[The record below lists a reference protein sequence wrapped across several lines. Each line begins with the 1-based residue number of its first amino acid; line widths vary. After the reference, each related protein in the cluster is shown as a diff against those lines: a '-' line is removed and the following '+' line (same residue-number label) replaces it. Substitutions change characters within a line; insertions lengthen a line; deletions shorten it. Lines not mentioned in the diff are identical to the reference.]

1 MDLIFVIILGG
12 LWGSFANVCIYR
24 LPMGKGVVSG
34 RSFCPNCKKLITW
47 KDNIPIISFLFLN
60 GKCRSC
66 KKKISPKYLIVELI
80 TIIYFLVVYYLFG
93 ISISTLLFLFLG
105 LSFVIIFFIDLKHF
119 IIPNVLTFSLMIVGF
134 VKSFDPNLNP
144 IFPNYINSL
153 IGGIFG
159 YLIIWSIITFYNSI
173 SKLNRK
179 HDFFKN
185 IFRQKEGMGLGD
197 AKLLSAIGFWF
208 GWISIPFVIFLSS
221 IIALLFV
228 IPSLIKK
235 SKKLSSQIPFGPYII
250 IGTLIYLI
258 FESNIQSIIFY

>member
-12 LWGSFANVCIYR
+12 LWGSFANVCIHR
-24 LPMGKGVVSG
+24 LPINKGVVSG

-60 GKCRSC
+60 GKCRNC
-66 KKKISPKYLIVELI
+66 KKKISSQYLIIELI
-80 TIIYFLVVYYLFG
+80 TIFYFLVIYYLFG
-93 ISISTLLFLFLG
+93 ISITTLLFLILG
-105 LSFVIIFFIDLKHF
+105 LSFIIIFFIDLKHY
-119 IIPNVLTFSLMIVGF
+119 IIPNVLTFSLMVIGF
-134 VKSFDPNLNP
+134 MKSFDPNLNP
-144 IFPNYINSL
+144 IFPNFINSL

-159 YLIIWSIITFYNSI
+159 YLIIWSIIYFYKQVRN
-173 SKLNRK
+173 
-179 HDFFKN
+179 
-185 IFRQKEGMGLGD
+185 KEGMGLGD

-228 IPSLIKK
+228 IPSLMKK

>member
-34 RSFCPNCKKLITW
+34 RSFCPKCKKLITW

-134 VKSFDPNLNP
+134 VKSFDPNLNQSL
-144 IFPNYINSL
+144 FPNYINSL
-153 IGGIFG
+153 IGGLFG
-159 YLIIWSIITFYNSI
+159 YAIIWLIIFFYKTLRN
-173 SKLNRK
+173 
-179 HDFFKN
+179 
-185 IFRQKEGMGLGD
+185 KEGMGLGD
-197 AKLLSAIGFWF
+197 AKLIAVVGFWF
-208 GWISIPFVIFLSS
+208 GWFSIPFTIFISS
-221 IIALLFV
+221 VVALV
-228 IPSLIKK
+228 YSIPSLMNK
-235 SKKLSSQIPFGPYII
+235 SRDFSTQIPFGPFII
-250 IGTLIYLI
+250 IGCLIYVTFANQIKTL
-258 FESNIQSIIFY
+258 FP